1 MYVYVSTFCIIRFC
15 VSIIIPGT
23 CTIIKIPVVYP
34 LAGLPGFCILEILQ
48 VVRVLYNI

>member
-15 VSIIIPGT
+15 VSIIIPVL
-23 CTIIKIPVVYP
+23 IKIPVVYP